1 MQNQYVKRR
10 TIIFLIHP
18 VEGICQTE
26 DYVIIYAREKFNEDQ
41 TFQVQTIQQLKC

>member
-1 MQNQYVKRR
+1 MQNQYVKRC

-41 TFQVQTIQQLKC
+41 TFKF